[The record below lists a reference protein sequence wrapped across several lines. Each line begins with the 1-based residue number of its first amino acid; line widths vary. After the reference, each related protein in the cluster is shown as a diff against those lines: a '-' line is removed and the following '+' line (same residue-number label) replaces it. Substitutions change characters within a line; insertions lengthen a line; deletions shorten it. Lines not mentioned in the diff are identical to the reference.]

1 MPASWLSNSPNKPG
15 WYIPEDRGQVANVIC
30 PLIILTP
37 QLQKIPMIAEIL
49 ATGDEIRSGTLVD
62 SNSAHIAQKLEETG
76 IAVVRHHAVGDD
88 IPLMVSVLREIALRT
103 DVCVVTGGL
112 GPTSDDLTAEAAA
125 VASGV
130 PLVQS
135 PEALEIVESFFRS
148 FHRPITA
155 SNIKQSYLP
164 EGATCLPNPIGT
176 APGFMMILGKCRLFF
191 LPGVPSEMRRML
203 SESVIPR
210 IEALQ
215 EGVRQF
221 CRVQTL
227 TTFGLTESLTGERL
241 KEFSHYFPEI
251 QLGFRAKFPEI
262 QVKFYVRGNDADQ
275 VEVMIREASRWVSEK
290 LGHKLIS
297 ADGES
302 MEAVV
307 GRLLSQNKSTI
318 AVAESCTGGL
328 IAHWLTN
335 VAGSSDYFLY
345 SGVVY
350 ANQAKIALLGVS
362 QDTLNRHGAVHEETA
377 REMALRV
384 RQITG
389 ASYGLATSGIAGPG
403 GGTEEKPVGTVCI
416 GLATADGV
424 RSYRFQYRFRSRE
437 MNKQIFAMTA
447 LDLLRRELL
456 GVTPE
461 EPA

>member
-1 MPASWLSNSPNKPG
+1 
-15 WYIPEDRGQVANVIC
+15 
-30 PLIILTP
+30 
-37 QLQKIPMIAEIL
+37 MIAEIL

-62 SNSAHIAQKLEETG
+62 SNSAYIAQKLEESG
-76 IAVVRHHAVGDD
+76 IAVVRHHSVGDD
-88 IPLMVSVLREIALRT
+88 IPVMISVLQEIGSRA
-103 DVCVVTGGL
+103 DISIVTGGL

-125 VASGV
+125 MAAGV
-130 PLVQS
+130 PLFQS
-135 PEALEIVESFFRS
+135 PEALGHVESFFKA

-164 EGATCLPNPIGT
+164 EGSTCLANPIGT
-176 APGFMMILGKCRLFF
+176 APGFMMKLGRCLFFF

-203 SESVIPR
+203 SESVLSR

-215 EGVRQF
+215 GGVRQF
-221 CRVQTL
+221 CRVKTL
-227 TTFGLTESLTGERL
+227 TTFGLTESMTGERL
-241 KEFSHYFPEI
+241 KEFSKIFPEI

-262 QVKFYVRGNDADQ
+262 QVKFYIRGTDANQ
-275 VEVMIREASRWVSEK
+275 VEMLIGDASRWVSEN

-297 ADGES
+297 PDGES

-307 GRLLSQNKSTI
+307 GRLLSDKQTTL

-335 VAGSSDYFLY
+335 VAGSSEYFLY

-350 ANQAKIALLGVS
+350 ANHAKVALLGVS

-377 REMALRV
+377 REMAIRV

-389 ASYGLATSGIAGPG
+389 ATYGLATSGIAGPG
-403 GGTEEKPVGTVCI
+403 GGTDEKPVGTVCI
-416 GLATADGV
+416 GLATPGDV
-424 RSYRFQYRFRSRE
+424 RAYRFQYRFKNRE

-447 LDLLRRELL
+447 LDLLRRELM
-456 GVTPE
+456 GVNPVE
-461 EPA
+461 QA

>member
-1 MPASWLSNSPNKPG
+1 
-15 WYIPEDRGQVANVIC
+15 
-30 PLIILTP
+30 
-37 QLQKIPMIAEIL
+37 MISEIL
-49 ATGDEIRSGTLVD
+49 ATGDEIRSGTLID
-62 SNSAHIAQKLEETG
+62 SNSAYIAQRLEEIG
-76 IAVVRHHAVGDD
+76 VAVARHHCVGDE
-88 IPLMVSVLREIALRT
+88 IPVMVSVLQEIAFRA

-125 VASGV
+125 MAAGV
-130 PLVQS
+130 SLFQS
-135 PEALEIVESFFRS
+135 PEALEIVEAFFRT

-176 APGFMMILGKCRLFF
+176 APGFMLKLGRCLFFF

-203 SESVIPR
+203 TESVLPR
-210 IEALQ
+210 IESFQ
-215 EGVRQF
+215 EGTLRQF
-221 CRVQTL
+221 CRVKTL

-241 KEFSHYFPEI
+241 KEFPKFFPGI

-262 QVKFYVRGNDADQ
+262 QVKFYLRGTDAGQ
-275 VEVMIREASRWVSEK
+275 VETLIRDACRWVSEK
-290 LGHKLIS
+290 LGHKLVS
-297 ADGES
+297 PDGET

-307 GRLLSQNKSTI
+307 GRLLSGEKSTI

-350 ANQAKIALLGVS
+350 ANQAKVSLLGVS
-362 QDTLNRHGAVHEETA
+362 QETLNRHGAVHEETV
-377 REMALRV
+377 REMASRV

-389 ASYGLATSGIAGPG
+389 ATFGLATSGIAGPG
-403 GGTEEKPVGTVCI
+403 GGTDEKPVGTVCI
-416 GLATADGV
+416 GLAAPGAV
-424 RSYRFQYRFRSRE
+424 RSYRFQYRFRNRE

-456 GVTPE
+456 GVNPVD
-461 EPA
+461 PS